1 MLWPSTIELSAEYFA
16 SLAMLVPLDE
26 RAVPALAHS
35 AQGLDI
41 YAWLAQRLHRVPR
54 GRAQFVPWTSL
65 HEQFGH
71 GYRRIRKFREVFL
84 RTLEAFELRDGE
96 WVLIA
101 TAKDDDPVSIRPF
114 DAITFSLGD
123 LWPGAAYSVLLD
135 RSPARIAKQETEG
148 RESCS
153 SSGEHRADRPEFC
166 SGREG
171 R

>member
-1 MLWPSTIELSAEYFA
+1 M
-16 SLAMLVPLDE
+16 PLDE

-35 AQGLDI
+35 AQGLDS
-41 YAWLAQRLHRVPR
+41 YAWFAQRLHRVPR
-54 GRAQFVPWTSL
+54 GRAQLVPWTSL

-84 RTLEAFELRDGE
+84 RTLEVDLHEKRPLYTQAGVRHLWFVDLTDRTLEAFELRDGE

-123 LWPGAAYSVLLD
+123 LWP
-135 RSPARIAKQETEG
+135 
-148 RESCS
+148 
-153 SSGEHRADRPEFC
+153 
-166 SGREG
+166 
-171 R
+171 